1 MKLINKFTIWYL
13 CIALTCTIVGTA
25 ITFYSIK
32 AKMDDAAIDRLITI
46 NGLAAERIKTGKL
59 YDSSI
64 LGRKVIVHQLEN
76 ALPSVANQIA
86 KSESTYPGSQKK
98 EYRIT
103 VESFYKINKRNYS
116 ITSFGYVIQ
125 SENLLAGLESTILWK
140 WLLIL
145 SLIAVSARLVSRII
159 LSPLKQTLKVLE
171 DFNLRKKAKIDLPL
185 TTTKEFNELNVFVKN
200 MTDKAVEEY
209 ISLKEFT
216 ENASHELQTPVAV
229 MGMKLELLAESAI
242 TDEQALLIRDIQ
254 DSVEKL
260 SRINSSLVLLTRLE
274 NHEYAATGPIRFCRL
289 ISQTLDSYAEL
300 MQMKSLTLTRNV
312 MSRVFVQMHPML
324 CQLLLN
330 NLISNAIRHNVEGG
344 TIHVE
349 LLTDTL
355 TIRNSGPEPSVPTNE
370 LFQRFKKGNQSSK
383 SIGIGLSIVKQI
395 CEMRGLTVSYDFI
408 KGYHVIIVRFT
419 GIPGE
424 ELNVSEPEQDP
435 AFHEIIQPA
444 F

>member
-216 ENASHELQTPVAV
+216 ENASHELQT
-229 MGMKLELLAESAI
+229 
-242 TDEQALLIRDIQ
+242 
-254 DSVEKL
+254 
-260 SRINSSLVLLTRLE
+260 RLPLW
-274 NHEYAATGPIRFCRL
+274 G
-289 ISQTLDSYAEL
+289 
-300 MQMKSLTLTRNV
+300 
-312 MSRVFVQMHPML
+312 
-324 CQLLLN
+324 
-330 NLISNAIRHNVEGG
+330 
-344 TIHVE
+344 
-349 LLTDTL
+349 
-355 TIRNSGPEPSVPTNE
+355 
-370 LFQRFKKGNQSSK
+370 
-383 SIGIGLSIVKQI
+383 
-395 CEMRGLTVSYDFI
+395 
-408 KGYHVIIVRFT
+408 
-419 GIPGE
+419 
-424 ELNVSEPEQDP
+424 
-435 AFHEIIQPA
+435 
-444 F
+444 

>member
-1 MKLINKFTIWYL
+1 
-13 CIALTCTIVGTA
+13 
-25 ITFYSIK
+25 
-32 AKMDDAAIDRLITI
+32 
-46 NGLAAERIKTGKL
+46 
-59 YDSSI
+59 
-64 LGRKVIVHQLEN
+64 
-76 ALPSVANQIA
+76 
-86 KSESTYPGSQKK
+86 
-98 EYRIT
+98 
-103 VESFYKINKRNYS
+103 
-116 ITSFGYVIQ
+116 
-125 SENLLAGLESTILWK
+125 
-140 WLLIL
+140 
-145 SLIAVSARLVSRII
+145 
-159 LSPLKQTLKVLE
+159 
-171 DFNLRKKAKIDLPL
+171 
-185 TTTKEFNELNVFVKN
+185 
-200 MTDKAVEEY
+200 
-209 ISLKEFT
+209 
-216 ENASHELQTPVAV
+216 

-419 GIPGE
+419 GIHGE